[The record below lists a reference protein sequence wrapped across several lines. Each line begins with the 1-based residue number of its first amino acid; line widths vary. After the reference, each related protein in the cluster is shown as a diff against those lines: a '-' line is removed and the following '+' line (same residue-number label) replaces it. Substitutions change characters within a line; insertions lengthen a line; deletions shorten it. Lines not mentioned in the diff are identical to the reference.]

1 MKYLTSELYIA
12 SFHGQSY
19 NDHQDKFLV
28 GILNGDEKKLKDVIT
43 GEIVESF
50 HFTPI
55 TRLKWFRNGGNNMA
69 IGYITGFRANE
80 ASIRQYILAERI
92 NFILTKDV
100 LEEKEIRLIKRI
112 MNKEIIRN
120 YEKRNAK
127 NKRLIEREKDLN
139 KYSINE
145 SERNF

>member
-28 GILNGDEKKLKDVIT
+28 GILNRDEKKLKDVIT

-50 HFTPI
+50 HFVPI
-55 TRLKWFRNGGNNMA
+55 TGLKWFRNGGNNMA
-69 IGYITGFRANE
+69 IGYITGRSANK
-80 ASIRQYILAERI
+80 ASIRQCILDAMI

-120 YEKRNAK
+120 YKKRNAK
-127 NKRLIEREKDLN
+127 NKRLIER
-139 KYSINE
+139 
-145 SERNF
+145 